1 MRKTLDESQQRLIG
15 YKNLSDKYESLKQEK
30 VMLYTSET
38 HLKAEVAKL
47 RKDHDE
53 QSRKLVDLMKTTHE
67 EANRLR

>member
-1 MRKTLDESQQRLIG
+1 
-15 YKNLSDKYESLKQEK
+15 
-30 VMLYTSET
+30 MLYTSET